1 MKILM
6 VCLGNICR
14 SPIAEGVLQDLANN
28 HNLNWTVESAGTN
41 QFHIG
46 EAPHKSSQKVCK
58 ENGIDISHQRAR
70 RFKKEDFVE
79 YDLIYALATDV
90 IDEMKILTQPH
101 FNETKVQ
108 LLLDVIYPGE
118 NKSVTD
124 PWYGAEAGY
133 YPVFEEIKKCCEAIV
148 SKYK

>member
-14 SPIAEGVLQDLANN
+14 SPIAEGVLQHLANEQ
-28 HNLNWTVESAGTN
+28 HLNWTVESAGTN

-46 EAPHKSSQKVCK
+46 EEPHKSSQKVCK

-70 RFKKEDFVE
+70 RFKTEDFIE
-79 YDLIYALATDV
+79 YDLIFALATDV
-90 IDEMKILTQPH
+90 IDEMKTITEVH
-101 FNETKVQ
+101 FNATKVQ

-124 PWYGAEAGY
+124 PWYGTEAGY
-133 YPVFEEIKKCCEAIV
+133 YPVFDEIKKCCEAIV
-148 SKYK
+148 TKYK

>member
-1 MKILM
+1 M

-14 SPIAEGVLQDLANN
+14 SPIAEGVLQHLANKQ
-28 HNLNWTVESAGTN
+28 HLNWTVESAGTN

-46 EAPHKSSQKVCK
+46 EQPHQSSQKVCK

-70 RFKKEDFVE
+70 RFKTEDFME
-79 YDLIYALATDV
+79 YDLIFALATNV
-90 IDEMKILTQPH
+90 IDEIKTITEVH
-101 FNETKVQ
+101 FNATKVQ

-124 PWYGAEAGY
+124 PWYGTEAGY
-133 YPVFEEIKKCCEAIV
+133 YPVFDEIKKCCEAIV
-148 SKYK
+148 IKYK